1 MKKKYAL
8 LVLVFIVQFSFSQ
21 KKTKTLNDTIGLKEV
36 VVIKKASNKK
46 DIEEII
52 KKIKRTLKENY
63 NQGSV
68 NYIIKHFVLK
78 DDKDTLRNK
87 IVQNDLNIKAFS
99 KDNISWM
106 LIDDPLN
113 SFDSD
118 TTPFQKFEP
127 LATEDH
133 WFALSVYYDSL
144 KVIDFD
150 FFNDISNFKY
160 HISVD
165 NDITVVSF
173 TSYKYYKGYFSFN
186 NKNNNLRRIAFMNTR
201 PYDYQIFGY
210 QGGEQS
216 LEFFSNWTYN
226 KVTVKLDFGETDN
239 GKLLLTNLDA
249 MQEMT
254 NFRFKRYLNPNIVL
268 ANGFGLK
275 FYSTL
280 KMKMIN

>member
-46 DIEEII
+46 DIGEII

-87 IVQNDLNIKAFS
+87 IVQNDLNIKALS

-118 TTPFQKFEP
+118 TTPFQNFEP
-127 LATEDH
+127 LVTEDH
-133 WFALSVYYDSL
+133 WFSFSVYYDSL

-165 NDITVVSF
+165 NDITIVSF

-186 NKNNNLRRIAFMNTR
+186 NKNNNLTRIAFMNTR

-210 QGGEQS
+210 LGGEQS

-254 NFRFKRYLNPNIVL
+254 NFRFKRYLNPNIVI

>member
-87 IVQNDLNIKAFS
+87 IVQNDLNIKALS

-118 TTPFQKFEP
+118 TTPFQNFEP

-165 NDITVVSF
+165 NDITIVSF

-186 NKNNNLRRIAFMNTR
+186 NKNNNLTRIAFMNTR

-210 QGGEQS
+210 LGGEQS

-254 NFRFKRYLNPNIVL
+254 NFRFKRYLNPNIVI